1 MKAVVNGHVIADSD
15 DVVDCGGYQY
25 SRLRDPPGVPRRG
38 TDNGFGIWPARMASN
53 SMTW

>member
-25 SRLRDPPGVPRRG
+25 FPTPRSARSASSRHRQPIR
-38 TDNGFGIWPARMASN
+38 IWPARMASN